1 MKYNSMNNLREYIL
15 EKFKIHK
22 NIDLKEELYI
32 FIPYG
37 IDNDFFDY
45 ILDKYKKNYY
55 EINYTTIGIKKTLF
69 LTEVEIIDAVK
80 YIKEYYDSTWEI
92 YKIPINYTG
101 LDDDSIAE
109 KLKEKTVD
117 YEKLTYLDFKTKKYD
132 KLEIIDD

>member
-1 MKYNSMNNLREYIL
+1 MNSLSQYIL
-15 EKFKIHK
+15 EKFKISK

-32 FIPYG
+32 FIPFG
-37 IDNDFFDY
+37 VDNDFFNY

-55 EINYTTIGIKKTLF
+55 KINYTSIGIKKTLF

-80 YIKEYYDSTWEI
+80 YIKEYYDSSWEI

-101 LDDDSIAE
+101 LNDDSIAE

-132 KLEIIDD
+132 KLEIIDA